1 MDTFR
6 EYIESAIKNIRSNRL
21 RTLLTM
27 LGIIIGIASVIT
39 ILTIGGGMKEYV
51 QQQFESTGSRMID
64 VFLRSDITDQG
75 FNNEDIEAIME
86 EFPAVKGASYYFY
99 NEGLISGRKG
109 TYDASVVSV
118 NQYYSLGNTNGIK
131 YGRFISEDEVY
142 NTQRVCVIMAADAKR
157 LFGTEKA
164 VGMSVDLNVDGAS
177 GEFTIIGITENYG
190 EMIMKMLEMFG
201 DNSINVYI
209 PYTTSSSLF
218 NLDVTES
225 YDLEVYTDRADMD
238 VTHDKIIKFIE
249 AHKGLRGQDAIYSYN
264 TNDDSEDIDQIMT
277 LITTF
282 MSMVA
287 AISLLVGGIGVMN
300 IMLVSVTERTREIGI
315 RKSIGAR
322 TGSIMFQF
330 LAESS
335 IITLIG
341 GILGIM
347 LGLVLAAV
355 ICRIANFSYIIMPSS
370 VIISTLFSSVIG
382 IFFGIYPARK
392 AAKLKPVDA
401 LSRRA

>member
-1 MDTFR
+1 MDTLR
-6 EYIESAIKNIRSNRL
+6 EYIESAIKNIRSNRI

-51 QQQFESTGSRMID
+51 QQQFESVGSRMID
-64 VFLRSDITDQG
+64 VYLRSNVTDQG
-75 FNNEDIEAIME
+75 FTNEDIIALMD
-86 EFPAVKGASYYFY
+86 EFPEVKGASYYFY
-99 NEGLISGRKG
+99 SDGMSTARKG
-109 TYDASVVSV
+109 TFETSVISV
-118 NQYYSLGNTNGIK
+118 NQFYSMGNTNGIK
-131 YGRFISEDEVY
+131 YGTFISEDEVY
-142 NTQRVCVIMAADAKR
+142 NSRRVCVLMAADAKR

-164 VGMSVDLNVDGAS
+164 VGMTLNLNVDGVT
-177 GEFTIIGITENYG
+177 GEFTVIGVTEDYG
-190 EMIMKMLEMFG
+190 EMIMKMMEMFG
-201 DNSINVYI
+201 ERSIQLYI
-209 PYTTSSSLF
+209 PYTTSESLF
-218 NLDVTES
+218 NLDVS
-225 YDLEVYTDRADMD
+225 KAYDLEVYTDRADLN
-238 VTHDKIIKFIE
+238 VSQDKIIRFLE

-264 TNDDSEDIDQIMT
+264 SNDDSEEIDQMMT

-322 TGSIMFQF
+322 TRSILIQF

-341 GILGIM
+341 GVFGII
-347 LGLVLAAV
+347 LGLVIAAV
-355 ICRIANFSYIIMPSS
+355 VCKLANFSYIVTPSS
-370 VIISTLFSSVIG
+370 IIISTLFSSVIG

-401 LSRRA
+401 LSRRN

>member
-39 ILTIGGGMKEYV
+39 IITIGGGVKEYV
-51 QQQFESTGSRMID
+51 QKQFDSAGSRMID
-64 VFLRSDITDQG
+64 VFLRSDITEQG
-75 FNNEDIEAIME
+75 FTNEDIEAIMD

-99 NEGLISGRKG
+99 SDGMISGRKG
-109 TYDASVVSV
+109 TYDASVISV

-131 YGRFISEDEVY
+131 YGRFIAEDEVY
-142 NTQRVCVIMAADAKR
+142 NAQRVCVIMAADAKR

-164 VGMSVDLNVDGAS
+164 VGMTVNLNVEGTT
-177 GEFTIIGITENYG
+177 GEFTVIGVTEDYG
-190 EMIMKMLEMFG
+190 EMIMKMLEMLG
-201 DNSINVYI
+201 EQYINVYI
-209 PYTTSSSLF
+209 PYTTTSSLF
-218 NLDVTES
+218 NLDVS
-225 YDLEVYTDRADMD
+225 RAYDLEIYTDRSDLN
-238 VTHDKIIKFIE
+238 VSHDKIIKFIE

-264 TNDDSEDIDQIMT
+264 SNDDSQEIDQVMN
-277 LITTF
+277 LITAF

-341 GILGIM
+341 GIFGIM
-347 LGLVLAAV
+347 LGLIIAAV
-355 ICRIANFSYIIMPSS
+355 VCRIANFSYIIMPSS
-370 VIISTLFSSVIG
+370 IIISTLFSSVIG

>member
-1 MDTFR
+1 MDTLR
-6 EYIESAIKNIRSNRL
+6 EYIESAIKNIRSNRV

-39 ILTIGGGMKEYV
+39 IITIGGGMKEYV
-51 QQQFESTGSRMID
+51 RQQFESTGSKMID

-75 FNNEDIEAIME
+75 FNNEDIQAIME

-99 NEGLISGRKG
+99 SDGMATARKG
-109 TYDASVVSV
+109 AYEASVISV
-118 NQYYSLGNTNGIK
+118 NEYYSLGNTNGIK
-131 YGRFISEDEVY
+131 YGKFISDEEVY
-142 NTQRVCVIMAADAKR
+142 NSKRVCVIMAADARK

-164 VGMSVDLNVDGAS
+164 VGMTLDLNIDGVS
-177 GEFTIIGITENYG
+177 GEFTVVGITENYG
-190 EMIMKMLEMFG
+190 EMIMKMMEMAG
-201 DNSINVYI
+201 ERAINVYI
-209 PYTTSSSLF
+209 PYTTSASLF
-218 NLDVTES
+218 NLDVTQA
-225 YDLEVYTDRADMD
+225 YDLEVYTDRADLD
-238 VTHDKIIKFIE
+238 VSHDKIIKFIE

-264 TNDDSEDIDQIMT
+264 SNDDSEEIDQIMS

-322 TGSIMFQF
+322 TGSILFQF

-341 GILGIM
+341 GILGIIT
-347 LGLVLAAV
+347 GLIIAAV
-355 ICRIANFSYIIMPSS
+355 ICRIANFKYIVTLSS
-370 VIISTLFSSVIG
+370 IVISTLFSSVIG
-382 IFFGIYPARK
+382 LFFGIYPARK
-392 AAKLKPVDA
+392 AAKLRPVDA
-401 LSRRA
+401 LSRRN